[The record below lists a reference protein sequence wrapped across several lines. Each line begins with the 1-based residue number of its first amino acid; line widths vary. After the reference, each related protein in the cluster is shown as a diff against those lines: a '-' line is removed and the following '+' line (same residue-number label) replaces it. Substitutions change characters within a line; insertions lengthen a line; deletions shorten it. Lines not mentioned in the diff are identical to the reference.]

1 MASPYTGAV
10 FVSVFLG
17 IALLIIGIEII
28 VVGSTGKRM
37 QLTPTVKKL
46 ISKIWRAS

>member
-1 MASPYTGAV
+1 MASPFAGAV

-28 VVGSTGKRM
+28 VVGATGRRLQM
-37 QLTPTVKKL
+37 MP
-46 ISKIWRAS
+46 SMGR